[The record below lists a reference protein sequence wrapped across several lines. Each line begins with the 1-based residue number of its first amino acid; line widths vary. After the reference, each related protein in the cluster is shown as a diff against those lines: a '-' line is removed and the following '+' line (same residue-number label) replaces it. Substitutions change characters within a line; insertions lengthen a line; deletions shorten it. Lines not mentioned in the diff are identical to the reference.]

1 MSDGAVI
8 WANRNSEGPKVT
20 QQLQGSEW
28 VLSVAFSTNTL
39 SKHDAIS
46 MNPRLFGEREMNP
59 KWNLK
64 AKSSC
69 SDQEGEN
76 VEGFDCNGGLILIIT
91 S

>member
-20 QQLQGSEW
+20 QQFQGSEW
-28 VLSVAFSTNTL
+28 VLSAAFQQTD
-39 SKHDAIS
+39 SKHNAIS
-46 MNPRLFGEREMNP
+46 MNPGLFGEREMNP

-69 SDQEGEN
+69 WDQEGEN
-76 VEGFDCNGGLILIIT
+76 VEGFDSNGDLILIIT